1 MYDNQFIANLNQA
14 FSLDHKAGAK
24 ALGVSLK
31 TYKSYRKK
39 GNAPAPVKKLAS
51 IIARGYLPD
60 DGPWKFF
67 YIDRKGSLISQYGS
81 ISAGDISFYHRK
93 KWAAEHY
100 RMEYKKLKS
109 KLNDTSEMHE
119 VQDKLLELLM
129 FVQNKVG

>member
-67 YIDRKGSLISQYGS
+67 YIDKDHSLVSPYG
-81 ISAGDISFYHRK
+81 IIRAGDVAFYNRK
-93 KWAAEHY
+93 KWAADSY
-100 RMEYKKLKS
+100 RKEYNKLKERLENN
-109 KLNDTSEMHE
+109 KEINEIQE
-119 VQDKLLELLM
+119 RLLDLLV
-129 FVQNKVG
+129 FVQGKAS